1 MCEFDLVSD
10 RKVKDKMIGVRVTKE
25 EKDLLNELAED
36 NGFKS
41 VSDYIR
47 YLLKKEI
54 TF

>member
-10 RKVKDKMIGVRVTKE
+10 RKVKDKVIGVRVTKE
-25 EKDLLNELAED
+25 EKDLLNELADD

-41 VSDYIR
+41 VPDYIR